1 MLSLRRRSLLRILII
16 FSMSYIFYLSLATFG
31 KIDSSVN
38 NEDLNPQQ
46 QEQGPN
52 QIQSD
57 KLDQIRKIIDLQDNW
72 KDYEKIKSNGAQ
84 AKGLNIN
91 EKTLNVEEKQK
102 YDDGWAKYA
111 FNNYASTLIPVNRS
125 IPDIRLSSCSKEKYL
140 DDLPTT
146 SVIMCFHNEAWTVL
160 IRGVYSVV
168 NRSPPHLLKEI
179 ILVDDFSN
187 FGESK
192 ICIKLKF

>member
-1 MLSLRRRSLLRILII
+1 
-16 FSMSYIFYLSLATFG
+16 MSYIFYLSLATFG
-31 KIDSSVN
+31 RIDSPVNSEESKID
-38 NEDLNPQQ
+38 QHA
-46 QEQGPN
+46 QEPN
-52 QIQSD
+52 QIQPD
-57 KLDQIRKIIDLQDNW
+57 KVEQIRQIIDSQDNW

-84 AKGLNIN
+84 AKGLVID
-91 EKTLNVEEKQK
+91 EKSLNAEEKQK

-125 IPDIRLSSCSKEKYL
+125 IPDIRLPSCAQQKYL

-160 IRGVYSVV
+160 IRGVYSVI

-179 ILVDDFSN
+179 LLVDDFSN
-187 FGESK
+187 FGKS
-192 ICIKLKF
+192 

>member
-1 MLSLRRRSLLRILII
+1 MPLFRILSLRRRNLLRIMII

-31 KIDSSVN
+31 TIDSTVN
-38 NEDLNPQQ
+38 SEDSNSQQ
-46 QEQGPN
+46 QQAQEPN
-52 QIQSD
+52 QIQTD
-57 KLDQIRKIIDLQDNW
+57 KFEQIRQIIDLQDNW

-84 AKGLNIN
+84 AKGLNID
-91 EKTLNVEEKQK
+91 EKSLNAEEKQK
-102 YDDGWAKYA
+102 YNDGWAKYA

-125 IPDIRLSSCSKEKYL
+125 IPDIRLPSCKNQKYL

-160 IRGVYSVV
+160 IRGVYSVI

-187 FGESK
+187 FGES
-192 ICIKLKF
+192 